1 MVRTIFIIVLIVVVV
16 IQFFRPQKNQSR
28 EESKSITTVYTI
40 PANVQPLLEQACYDC
55 HSNYTSYPWYD
66 RIQPVAWW
74 LQHHV
79 NDGKKELNFS
89 EFAGYTPKRQAHKLK
104 EVAEQVE
111 KGEMPITSYT
121 WMHPKARLTNDQ
133 KQLIINWAKGLQAQI
148 EQKGI

>member
-1 MVRTIFIIVLIVVVV
+1 
-16 IQFFRPQKNQSR
+16 
-28 EESKSITTVYTI
+28 
-40 PANVQPLLEQACYDC
+40 
-55 HSNYTSYPWYD
+55 
-66 RIQPVAWW
+66 
-74 LQHHV
+74 V

-111 KGEMPITSYT
+111 KGGMSIASYT

>member
-1 MVRTIFIIVLIVVVV
+1 MVRTILIIVLIVLVV
-16 IQFFRPQKNQSR
+16 IQFFRPAKNQSR
-28 EESKSITTVYTI
+28 DEGKSITTVYPV
-40 PANVQPLLEQACYDC
+40 PANIQPLLKDGCYDC

-79 NDGKKELNFS
+79 NEGKKELNFS
-89 EFAGYTPKRQAHKLK
+89 EFASYTPKKQAHKLK
-104 EVAEQVE
+104 EVAELVH
-111 KGEMPITSYT
+111 KDAMPLQSYT

-148 EQKGI
+148 EKKGI